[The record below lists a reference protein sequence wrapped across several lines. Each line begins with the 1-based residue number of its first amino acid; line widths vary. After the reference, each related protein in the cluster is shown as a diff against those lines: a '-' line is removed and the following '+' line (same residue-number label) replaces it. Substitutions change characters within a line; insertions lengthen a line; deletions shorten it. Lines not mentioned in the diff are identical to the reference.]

1 MRSSSHHVA
10 TVEVVAEIL
19 VVVVLV
25 VAAVAAVSAAI
36 VDAVA
41 NVVALVV
48 ATLELED
55 HVACVA
61 AAFVLLV
68 GLTRIAVQLEQLTR
82 STPLWYTSSD
92 RRRCGVAGT
101 KTALDDLRRYS
112 RSRGAIGS
120 KRRRTDRLTERASGV
135 AGVAAE
141 GTPQVLESPGVPSS
155 ERESVRERE
164 SGRDVRRSEVCACV
178 MWRAASE

>member
-120 KRRRTDRLTERASGV
+120 KRRRTERLSERAV
-135 AGVAAE
+135 WRVWR
-141 GTPQVLESPGVPSS
+141 QKVH
-155 ERESVRERE
+155 
-164 SGRDVRRSEVCACV
+164 RRC
-178 MWRAASE
+178 WRALVYPLASESQ

>member
-112 RSRGAIGS
+112 RSREQG
-120 KRRRTDRLTERASGV
+120 ERS
-135 AGVAAE
+135 AARE
-141 GTPQVLESPGVPSS
+141 DGPS
-155 ERESVRERE
+155 
-164 SGRDVRRSEVCACV
+164 D
-178 MWRAASE
+178 